1 MSIDVTTEKRF
12 EADIEEFF
20 LSPVGG
26 YTHNQDTYDS
36 QLGVYKDTLLRF
48 IQRTQPKEWKRFL
61 LQNKVDPERKF
72 CLAFNNACDM
82 DGLISV
88 LRHGF
93 KHRGIPFKVCYFK
106 PESGLNQTAEALYEK
121 NEITCNRQWFYSS
134 DTHNSVDMV
143 LSVNGIP
150 VFALELKNQYTGQNV
165 DNAKRQWMY
174 DRDPREICFQFNK
187 RILGY
192 FCIDQLEVWMTTRL
206 EGKNTYFLPFNQ
218 GSNGAGNDGGKGNPA
233 NSDGYPTS
241 YFWEYVF
248 QKDSMMDIIQK
259 FIHLQVKEEK
269 KQMPDGSEQ
278 VTKKKRLI
286 FPRYHQLDVVRKLIA
301 DVKKE
306 GAGRNYLIQH
316 SAGSGKSNSIAW
328 TAYRLASLHDSN
340 DESIFS
346 SVVVVTDRTVLDEQ
360 LQETISG
367 FDHTIGAVET
377 IDDKKNSKDLRD
389 AINNGARIIVTTLQK
404 FPVIYQEVDKIAGRN
419 FAIIVDE
426 AHSSQT
432 GSSAMKLKAAL
443 ADTEAA
449 LREYAEIEG
458 KAEDEIDRNDKLV
471 QEMLTHGKHPN
482 LSFFAFTA
490 TPKPATLEM
499 FGSQWTD
506 GSFHPF
512 HIYSMRQAIEEGF
525 ILDVLQNYMT
535 YSTCFKIAKDT
546 PENPELPESRAT
558 KIIKKYEKLHPY
570 NISQK
575 SQIIVETFRETT
587 KQKIGGKGKMMVV
600 TDSRLAAVR
609 YFHEIK
615 RYIREQHYVDM
626 DILAAFSGTV
636 QDGDEE
642 YTEAGLNVR
651 KDGSHISES
660 QTKEEF
666 HDNFNVL
673 VVAEKYQTGFDE
685 PLLHTMIVDKK
696 LKNVKAVQTLSR
708 LNRTCPGKVD
718 TFVLDFANKKE
729 DILEAF
735 QPFYQET
742 SLEQEVNVD
751 LIYQTEKE
759 LLDYAI
765 YNENDIRAFTDIWNH
780 PGKQDATA
788 MGKMTS
794 VLKPVADRYNL
805 KNPEERYQFRRQ
817 VRKLL
822 RWYGYITQVVRM
834 FDTDMHKEYLFLSY
848 LIGLLPE
855 EKEEPID
862 LEGKLKLEYYKLQKT
877 FEGAIKLEKVDGQYV
892 PSKKQGAQGIRQKST
907 LDEILDKINEKYKG
921 QFTDGDRVML
931 GALHDKL
938 IADDKLA
945 SSART
950 SDPRIFT
957 ESIFPSAFGNAA
969 MESYM
974 EAQDSYGS
982 LFEDKSKYDAVM
994 SALAGVIYRE
1004 MRSKKTVD
1012 YRKIERD
1019 IENINLIY
1027 ECGHEKFCLPFSE
1040 AKLNEDNKKYLQ
1052 RYLDVTKSQMFF
1064 ARGILFVEG
1073 ISEAI
1078 LIPEMAK
1085 ALDRPLEKYAVE
1097 LVNVDSV
1104 AFKPFVNLF
1113 SSEQVKTCFKK
1124 VSIITD
1130 DDRCSKK
1137 NEKDYISKDFDYDNV
1152 SSEIVANLEN
1162 GQPSDRYKELET
1174 LCSGTEINIF
1184 SAYKTLE
1191 YALCCSE
1198 NNIYH
1203 MVEGCI

>member
-20 LSPVGG
+20 LSSAGG
-26 YTHNQDTYDS
+26 YTHNYDGYDP

-61 LQNKVDPERKF
+61 LQNKVNPERKF

-233 NSDGYPTS
+233 NPDGYPTS

-286 FPRYHQLDVVRKLIA
+286 FPRYHQMDVVRKLIA

-340 DESIFS
+340 DESVFS

-367 FDHTIGAVET
+367 FDHTIGSVET

-404 FPVIYQEVDKIAGRN
+404 FPVIYQEVDKVAGRN

-615 RYIREQHYVDM
+615 RYIREQHYADM

-660 QTKEEF
+660 QTNASPECFLQKVEDTSWQTIELTGNFRSSQNICNVTSYFSASLRGTKSNNAIGYWKDEVQKPILLLTKNNSENDTIDYFIKKCMEMQIGISPKNVAVLTRGRIYSDTDIKGLWKSAEIELYAKAAYEWKYGSRKKAYENTEKATYCMIFNEDTDKYMMQQKIREHTTEESWKDFIINILINIPDVDMEIAEWVKEFSTIFVDVCKNCEYKISPDKEIKDTF
-666 HDNFNVL
+666 KIKRNDNKSPDFKKISLKKFFEKKNE
-673 VVAEKYQTGFDE
+673 EKYTRSSIHGVKGE
-685 PLLHTMIVDKK
+685 SYEAVLLHVKSRTGSTITPK
-696 LKNVKAVQTLSR
+696 LLME
-708 LNRTCPGKVD
+708 G
-718 TFVLDFANKKE
+718 E
-729 DILEAF
+729 
-735 QPFYQET
+735 
-742 SLEQEVNVD
+742 LEQELMRLAYVAM
-751 LIYQTEKE
+751 TRPRR
-759 LLDYAI
+759 LLML
-765 YNENDIRAFTDIWNH
+765 
-780 PGKQDATA
+780 A
-788 MGKMTS
+788 M
-794 VLKPVADRYNL
+794 P
-805 KNPEERYQFRRQ
+805 
-817 VRKLL
+817 
-822 RWYGYITQVVRM
+822 
-834 FDTDMHKEYLFLSY
+834 DTKG
-848 LIGLLPE
+848 I
-855 EKEEPID
+855 
-862 LEGKLKLEYYKLQKT
+862 KT
-877 FEGAIKLEKVDGQYV
+877 
-892 PSKKQGAQGIRQKST
+892 
-907 LDEILDKINEKYKG
+907 
-921 QFTDGDRVML
+921 
-931 GALHDKL
+931 
-938 IADDKLA
+938 
-945 SSART
+945 
-950 SDPRIFT
+950 
-957 ESIFPSAFGNAA
+957 
-969 MESYM
+969 
-974 EAQDSYGS
+974 
-982 LFEDKSKYDAVM
+982 
-994 SALAGVIYRE
+994 
-1004 MRSKKTVD
+1004 
-1012 YRKIERD
+1012 
-1019 IENINLIY
+1019 
-1027 ECGHEKFCLPFSE
+1027 CGRFSE
-1040 AKLNEDNKKYLQ
+1040 
-1052 RYLDVTKSQMFF
+1052 
-1064 ARGILFVEG
+1064 
-1073 ISEAI
+1073 
-1078 LIPEMAK
+1078 
-1085 ALDRPLEKYAVE
+1085 E
-1097 LVNVDSV
+1097 LWTYE
-1104 AFKPFVNLF
+1104 NL
-1113 SSEQVKTCFKK
+1113 
-1124 VSIITD
+1124 
-1130 DDRCSKK
+1130 
-1137 NEKDYISKDFDYDNV
+1137 
-1152 SSEIVANLEN
+1152 
-1162 GQPSDRYKELET
+1162 
-1174 LCSGTEINIF
+1174 
-1184 SAYKTLE
+1184 
-1191 YALCCSE
+1191 
-1198 NNIYH
+1198 
-1203 MVEGCI
+1203 